1 MTTPDPELAFRA
13 AVDRCVLAA
22 ARLHGDR
29 SLSAFAEW
37 AQAIEEVKRLHEPV
51 AIRAAKRKAGG
62 K

>member
-1 MTTPDPELAFRA
+1 MTTDDPELAFRA

-37 AQAIEEVKRLHEPV
+37 AQAIEEVRKLHMSVSE
-51 AIRAAKRKAGG
+51 RAAKRKAAGA
-62 K
+62 